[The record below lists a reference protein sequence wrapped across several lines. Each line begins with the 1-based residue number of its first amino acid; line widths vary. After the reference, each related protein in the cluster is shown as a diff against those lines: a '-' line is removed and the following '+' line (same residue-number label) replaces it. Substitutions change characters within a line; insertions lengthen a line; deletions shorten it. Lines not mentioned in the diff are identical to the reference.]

1 MNIVMK
7 GKKINKDFLQRGAKA
22 ILPDDIR
29 IAAENSDK
37 MEDKVKR
44 STSLRSYLK
53 DLILLG
59 NLVKDYWKGSYRNIE
74 YKAIAVVVFTLLYVM
89 STIDLIPDFIPGMG
103 LLDDASVIAFC
114 LNIVKTEL
122 EKYKEWKLA

>member
-1 MNIVMK
+1 MLKMTVFSTKRSSVIVLQMNTAMK
-7 GKKINKDFLQRGAKA
+7 KKNINKDFLEKGAKA

-37 MEDKVKR
+37 MEEKVKR
-44 STSLRSYLK
+44 SSSLKGYLK

-74 YKAIAVVVFTLLYVM
+74 YKAIVVSGAVYCGVCQPQKDPVTLKQM
-89 STIDLIPDFIPGMG
+89 D
-103 LLDDASVIAFC
+103 
-114 LNIVKTEL
+114 
-122 EKYKEWKLA
+122 

>member
-1 MNIVMK
+1 MIKKDYLLYNNFA
-7 GKKINKDFLQRGAKA
+7 GKTFQ
-22 ILPDDIR
+22 
-29 IAAENSDK
+29 E
-37 MEDKVKR
+37 VF
-44 STSLRSYLK
+44 
-53 DLILLG
+53 G
-59 NLVKDYWKGSYRNIE
+59 NLVKDYWRGSYRNIE

-122 EKYKEWKLA
+122 DKYKEWKLV